1 LKRRKVLELGAALA
15 ALGVAGTLR
24 AQDAAASWPSRP
36 VRLILPFSPGGAT
49 DFQGR
54 ILCDYLARAFGQ
66 QFYIDY
72 KPGAGSNIG
81 VAEVARSAPD
91 GYTLGWITVASHAI
105 NPTLYARLP
114 FDHIRDFAPVSMIG
128 TFPNL
133 LVVTNSLPVRTVPE
147 LIALLKKEPGKY
159 AFASS
164 GQGTSLH
171 LSGELFKVMTGTDML
186 HVPYKGGGPAIT
198 DVIAGQVHMTFGNMP
213 TVLPHAKSGKVRAIA
228 VTSAERWFTA
238 PEIPTVA
245 ETVPGF
251 VAMSWHGVAFPAGT
265 PGAIVDKL
273 ASAIHRA
280 GDAGD
285 AGAARSRGL
294 EGDADV
300 AARVRGLHPR
310 GHRALGAGDPRLGR
324 PGRIK
329 SNPHINP
336 ASPRSA

>member
-1 LKRRKVLELGAALA
+1 MRLTGFILSLVFCMSALA
-15 ALGVAGTLR
+15 
-24 AQDAAASWPSRP
+24 QDPASGWPTKP
-36 VRLILPFSPGGAT
+36 VRLILPFTPGGST

-54 ILCDYLARAFGQ
+54 ILCDWLGRHFGQ
-66 QFYIDY
+66 QFFIEY

-81 VAEVARSAPD
+81 VAETARSTPD

-105 NPTLYARLP
+105 NPTLYAKLP
-114 FDHIRDFAPVSMIG
+114 FDHLKDFAPVSMVG

-133 LVVTNSLPVRTVPE
+133 LVVNNSLPVRTVQD

-171 LSGELFKVMTGTDML
+171 LSGEMFKVMTGTDML
-186 HVPYKGGGPAIT
+186 HVPYKGGGPAIS

-213 TVLPHAKSGKVRAIA
+213 TVLPHARGGKVRAIA
-228 VTSAERWFTA
+228 VTSSERWFTA

-265 PGAIVDKL
+265 PAAIVDKL
-273 ASAIHRA
+273 AAAIGEALATEDMKEKFAKGGSKATSMTPQQFAAFIKEDTERWAPVIRA
-280 GDAGD
+280 SG
-285 AGAARSRGL
+285 
-294 EGDADV
+294 
-300 AARVRGLHPR
+300 ARVE
-310 GHRALGAGDPRLGR
+310 
-324 PGRIK
+324 
-329 SNPHINP
+329 
-336 ASPRSA
+336 